1 MKYIFYLSRAKESIF
16 PCNTAF
22 SLLLELDEGI
32 LPQLAIVH
40 LYTFRRVLAEFGD
53 QKEQLPL
60 YQLA

>member
-1 MKYIFYLSRAKESIF
+1 MKYIFYLSRAKESIS
-16 PCNTAF
+16 PCYTAF

-32 LPQLAIVH
+32 LPLLSIVH
-40 LYTFRRVLAEFGD
+40 LYTFQRVLVEFVG

>member
-32 LPQLAIVH
+32 LPLLSIVH
-40 LYTFRRVLAEFGD
+40 LYTFRRVLVEFVG

-60 YQLA
+60 YQTA